1 MPTANPVPSYDPTD
15 LLFNAEKLD
24 EVVNGTS
31 ATYTDRRGV
40 QRRTLAGLETEFP
53 NAQANAAA
61 AAASA
66 TAAAESATQAANEA
80 ASAATAVDLA
90 FAEATAAQA
99 ARTGAEA
106 ARDAAQL
113 NAGIYDTTAL
123 GLAATTNGQ
132 FFSVPGATSTVLTLY
147 KNNAGV
153 AQPINS
159 YPASNVAR
167 LGRVTFSDNQTTYL
181 FSDTAGTDVLIG
193 WTTLR
198 FLKGDGSY
206 RSIADRVQSALIAGN
221 ALYIDVATDSP
232 SYTAQEADISTIAV
246 DVVMGTK
253 ILLAYNYYDGY
264 MMGEL
269 VPMLMNAKQAAA
281 TSAAQT
287 TANTAIAQAKL
298 GRVMFTVRAT
308 SFLFDDI
315 AGTSVSVGWTTLR
328 LLKGDTVVAQV
339 ADRALTELPENQALY
354 IDVAAGGTGPFTA
367 QQATYNGIAADVVA
381 GNKILLVA
389 NYNNGYL
396 LGELAQCFVNKEMQ
410 AATAAA
416 QTTASGA
423 QTAANAAQSTANTAQ
438 TNALA
443 ARRIIAGEI
452 TSLTFSGGNAIVDIS
467 VGSVYKEGNGGAV
480 EKKIAPLTGVT
491 LSIDTGIV
499 VDLEGGAV
507 DASGRLIPTVVAIA
521 SWLQTGWQSG
531 SKYVLA
537 VYTGVVVHGLYKHSF
552 QNALLAARKLIA
564 GRVTKADWSGA
575 SVTVSIS
582 EGRAYRESN
591 AGLPE
596 KVIAPLTD
604 QVLALDECLVVD
616 LANGSVDASGRV
628 IPVKL
633 LVAQSAAA
641 GWQTAS
647 KYILA
652 ANGGS
657 GVLAGEY
664 EQYIPAA
671 APASGYSANEV
682 VVIQRAD
689 EVDIYMKGSNPASAR
704 YLRYRMQ
711 RKPSPTINSDVWRW
725 HEVWEVERTGDY
737 AFTTLLQI
745 CNPGENEMAIRQLDK
760 SDFMGGTAHGDE
772 ELFTVTMLIDG
783 VTIPLGGTGNYRA
796 RRVEFLQGSDMYEV
810 DTVPAKY
817 NRVAKSYKR
826 WVYEGGEVELFN
838 HIVWEDSITLSQT
851 FMTMLTLMRWNGD
864 VQISDKAYRSP
875 LYLEEDVSDTYK
887 INLTGGGSGF
897 VNGETVTI
905 TANDG
910 SGAGMEGTA
919 TVASGAITAIK
930 VTKNGSS
937 YTIGE
942 AVNIASKSGAG
953 TGAAGTLATGFSMV
967 YTTAGI
973 AKASGPTGYS
983 AEVELLEGWDKPGR
997 FFGFSN
1003 AVAYNKFYFDF
1014 TGPNYVTQVGEVFKS
1029 RTRYKLDTKN

>member
-1 MPTANPVPSYDPTD
+1 MPTTNPVPSYDPTD
-15 LLFNAEKLD
+15 LLFNAQKLD
-24 EVVNGTS
+24 EVVNATSTTYSDRMGT
-31 ATYTDRRGV
+31 V
-40 QRRTLAGLETEFP
+40 RRTLFGLESEFP

-61 AAASA
+61 AAAA
-66 TAAAESATQAANEA
+66 AVAAADSAVDAANEA
-80 ASAATAVDLA
+80 TSAASAVDAA

-99 ARTGAEA
+99 SRVAAEA

-123 GLAATTNGQ
+123 GLAATTTGQ
-132 FFSVPGATSTVLTLY
+132 YFSVPGTTSTVLTLY
-147 KNNAGV
+147 KNNAGS
-153 AQPINS
+153 AQLINS
-159 YPASNVAR
+159 YPASNVAK

-206 RSIADRVQSALIAGN
+206 RAVADRAQSTLIAGN

-232 SYTAQEADISTIAV
+232 TYTAQEAEISTIAV

-253 ILLAYNYYDGY
+253 ILLAYNYFDGY

-269 VPMLMNAKQAAA
+269 VPMLMNAKQSAA
-281 TSAAQT
+281 TAAAQT
-287 TANTAIAQAKL
+287 SASTAIAQAKL
-298 GRVMFTVRAT
+298 GRSMFTVRAT

-328 LLKGDTVVAQV
+328 FLKGDAVVAQV

-367 QQATYNGIAADVVA
+367 QQAAYTGIAADVVA

-389 NYNNGYL
+389 NYSNGYL
-396 LGELAQCFVNKEMQ
+396 IGEIAQCFVNKEMQ
-410 AATAAA
+410 AATA
-416 QTTASGA
+416 TA
-423 QTAANAAQSTANTAQ
+423 QTAATAAQTAANTAQ

-499 VDLEGGAV
+499 VDLVGGAV
-507 DASGRLIPTVVAIA
+507 DGSGRLIPTVVAIA
-521 SWLQTGWQSG
+521 SNLQTGWQSG

-682 VVIQRAD
+682 VVVQRAD
-689 EVDIYMKGSNPASAR
+689 EVDIFMKGSNPASAR

-783 VTIPLGGTGNYRA
+783 VATPLGGTGNYRA

-810 DTVPAKY
+810 DTVPAKS

-826 WVYEGGEVELFN
+826 WIFENGNVELFN
-838 HIVWEDSITLSQT
+838 NVAWEKSITLSLT
-851 FMTMLTLMRWNGD
+851 FMTMLTLLRWNGD
-864 VQISDKAYRSP
+864 TQISDRGYRAP
-875 LYLEEDVSDTYK
+875 LYLTEDISNSYAVTMG
-887 INLTGGGSGF
+887 LGGTGF
-897 VNGETVTI
+897 TNGETVTI
-905 TANDG
+905 TDNGG
-910 SGAGMEGTA
+910 SGTGMEGTA
-919 TVASGAITAIK
+919 TVTGGAVTAIK
-930 VTKNGSS
+930 VTKNGTN
-937 YTIGE
+937 YNIGN
-942 AVNIASKSGAG
+942 ALTIASKSG
-953 TGAAGTLATGFSMV
+953 TGVGATGTLALGFPMV
-967 YTTAGI
+967 FSTANI

-983 AEVELLEGWDKPGR
+983 AEVEILEGWDKPGR
-997 FFGFSN
+997 QFNFSN
-1003 AVAYNKFYFDF
+1003 SAAYNKFYFDF
-1014 TGPNYVTQVGEVFKS
+1014 TGANYVTQVGEVFKS
-1029 RTRYKLDTKN
+1029 RARYKLETKN